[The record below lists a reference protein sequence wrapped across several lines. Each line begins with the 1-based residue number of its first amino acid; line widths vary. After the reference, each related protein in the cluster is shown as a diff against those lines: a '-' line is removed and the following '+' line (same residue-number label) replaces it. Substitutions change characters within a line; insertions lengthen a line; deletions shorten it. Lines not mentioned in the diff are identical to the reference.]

1 MSEIL
6 LDTCALLWLGNGDT
20 ALSPSALQEIEN
32 ADTVYVSPISL
43 WEVSNKCRQGKLVL
57 SKPVREWFDKVCE
70 RHDLTALPLTNEIM
84 IAAGELPEHH
94 KDPADRMIIAA
105 ALNADLQVVTADH
118 NFPLY
123 GVKTIR

>member
-6 LDTCALLWLGNGDT
+6 LDTCALLWLGNGDA
-20 ALSPSALQEIEN
+20 ALSSGAMRLIEN

-57 SKPVREWFDKVCE
+57 SKPVREWFGKVCD
-70 RHDLTALPLTNEIM
+70 RHGLTTLPLTNEIM

-105 ALNADLQVVTADH
+105 ALNAGLQVVTADR

-123 GVKTIR
+123 GVKTIK